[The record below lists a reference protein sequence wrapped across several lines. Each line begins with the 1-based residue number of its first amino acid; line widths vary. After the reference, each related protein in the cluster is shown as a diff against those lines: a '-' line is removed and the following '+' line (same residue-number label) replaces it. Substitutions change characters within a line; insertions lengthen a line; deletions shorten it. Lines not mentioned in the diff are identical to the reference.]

1 MATWRPPP
9 DSPGYILERLN
20 IALIVVSSVTMFAR
34 MGIRIF
40 ILRSLG
46 WDDLIACVAFVL
58 LLAYSAMKII
68 SVSMGAGTH
77 IDEVPQDQLD
87 DFFEVRQAFDPYSTK
102 QAFVNEHYDQ
112 FLPTFSL
119 LFFVEIAMIR
129 FSVIAFYMKLSSD
142 RWYRWGLYALAFINL
157 SVTLIVFFVFLTE
170 CDRISDLWEVTAP
183 NRHCM
188 SKPAERRLFW
198 SHGIIGV
205 ILDLGL
211 LVLPVTLICIVM
223 KFSKKRA
230 QVLLV
235 ICVGILALIAGIMRV
250 TYHIMIDFSTD
261 PTYKLYR
268 VGIWV
273 DLEGHLGLWTACFP
287 ALQPLF
293 HLISEKFHG
302 LHRSDRHEKKLSSTP
317 GLDMPSNIGPALSSS
332 ANTWRSDV

>member
-1 MATWRPPP
+1 MTNWRPPP

-20 IALIVVSSVTMFAR
+20 IALIVISSVTMIAR
-34 MGIRIF
+34 MGTRVF
-40 ILRSLG
+40 ILRSVG
-46 WDDLIACVAFVL
+46 WDDWIACVAFVWL
-58 LLAYSAMKII
+58 PIP
-68 SVSMGAGTH
+68 TWH
-77 IDEVPQDQLD
+77 IQQLD
-87 DFFEVRQAFDPYSTK
+87 DFFE
-102 QAFVNEHYDQ
+102 

-129 FSVIAFYMKLSSD
+129 FSVIAFYMKLSTD

-157 SVTLIVFFVFLTE
+157 SVTMTVFFVYLTE
-170 CDRISDLWEVTAP
+170 CDPIPDLWDVTAP
-183 NRHCM
+183 NRQCM
-188 SKPAERRLFW
+188 PKPEERKLFW
-198 SHGIIGV
+198 SHGIVGV

-223 KFSKKRA
+223 KFSRKRA

-268 VGIWV
+268 VGMWV

-293 HLISEKFHG
+293 HLISEKFPC

-317 GLDMPSNIGPALSSS
+317 GLDIPSNIGPTLSSS
-332 ANTWRSDV
+332 ANTWGSGV